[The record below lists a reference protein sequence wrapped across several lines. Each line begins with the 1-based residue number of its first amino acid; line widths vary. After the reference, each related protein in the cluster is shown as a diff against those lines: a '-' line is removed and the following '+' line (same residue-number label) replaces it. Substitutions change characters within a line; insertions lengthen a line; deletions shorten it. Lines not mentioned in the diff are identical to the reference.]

1 MENISGVE
9 KERVLLAL
17 ETTDARASVALYIK
31 GELREKSIDSAQRHE
46 ETVMPAVA
54 DFMQQE
60 QTELKALDGLCVDVG
75 PGSFTGVRIGVCH
88 ANAMGYALGIPVIS
102 VNALEALAYPHLH
115 QGKPVCALI
124 DARNGNGYGALYDEE
139 GKELMPPC
147 PCVTAEF
154 LQDVP
159 EEAIRVGSGYPEG
172 TDFVAAIPRAADIAS
187 IGALR
192 LAETPVGTEA
202 RPLYLRPSQA
212 ERNRKK
218 A

>member
-1 MENISGVE
+1 MENINGLE
-9 KERVLLAL
+9 KVLLAL
-17 ETTDARASVALYIK
+17 ETTDAQASVALYRK
-31 GELREKSIDSAQRHE
+31 GAVYEKIIDSDRRHE

-54 DFMQQE
+54 DFMQVE
-60 QTELKALDGLCVDVG
+60 HAELNELEGLCVDVG

-88 ANAMGYALGIPVIS
+88 ANAMAYALGIPVIS

-115 QGKPVCALI
+115 EGKPVCALI

-139 GKELMPPC
+139 GKELIPPC
-147 PCVTAEF
+147 PCVTEEF
-154 LQDVP
+154 LQAVP

-172 TDFVAAIPRAADIAS
+172 TDFVPAIPRAADVAA

-192 LAETPVGTEA
+192 LDETPVGTEA